1 MTVPLPDAPLGATA
15 GPLRFPIPDRPA
27 AGLAFALDLARLV
40 AGSRSWIA
48 VHEAG
53 AARSEVEEVGR
64 LVLSLAHG
72 ADGAAR
78 ADGTAIGAAGLPDL
92 GPLAPGPIVLV
103 SSDPAHSGA
112 LEAWHRTCWEAGFA
126 LDLADGAALA
136 ATAEDSEKAPRIVLV
151 CGADR
156 DSAGARA
163 LGFDERALEEFAAR
177 GGQVLVDAFGGESD
191 PAFLDSG
198 FVVDRISRATAEGR
212 AEARRPLPPA
222 ARPGPLLE
230 NVAEPLKRAMDLLAD
245 PAPAPRALSER
256 ALALVAEPPRDAD
269 ASRTPGSDGG
279 ARPSGSAE
287 VIAALPGGAPAITR
301 TRVGEGAIWR
311 VATRL
316 DAATRRGMLGLLAA
330 HARVRP
336 VRADLPDGV
345 EARERDGALLLVSHA
360 DRARELSGV
369 VGRDLLAGARATGHV
384 VLGARSAMVVVD
396 EGDSRATTA

>member
-27 AGLAFALDLARLV
+27 AGLAFALDLARLG

-53 AARSEVEEVGR
+53 AARSEVEEVER

-92 GPLAPGPIVLV
+92 GPLAPGPIVLA

-212 AEARRPLPPA
+212 AQAARPLPPE
-222 ARPGPLLE
+222 ARPGPLLGD
-230 NVAEPLKRAMDLLAD
+230 VAEPLKRAMDLLAD

-256 ALALVAEPPRDAD
+256 ALALAAEPPRD
-269 ASRTPGSDGG
+269 
-279 ARPSGSAE
+279 AE

-330 HARVRP
+330 HARIRP